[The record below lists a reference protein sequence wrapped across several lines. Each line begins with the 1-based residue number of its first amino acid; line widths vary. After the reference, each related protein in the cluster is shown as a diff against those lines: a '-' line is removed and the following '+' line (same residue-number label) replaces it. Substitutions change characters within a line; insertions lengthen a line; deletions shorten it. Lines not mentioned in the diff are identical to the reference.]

1 MSSGSIFELPPVIYN
16 QVFPNPT
23 TADAG
28 KIASSIYSIQ
38 ILNSAAGLL
47 ELSSALPGGLNTL
60 AGSSNTYTLPDGYTQ
75 NLRYGE
81 IPISITS
88 LNPSNIVPLGSQV
101 ATVNSFQLLQQASPY
116 MSANENGQFIYP
128 RWKSVGL
135 DATYYITPADYIGSY
150 SYGTIAGQG
159 PLDGSAVLPFFP
171 ASTTPVYPN
180 GGINGSV
187 WNGGVTGT
195 TGAYIGTGNGY
206 ISEFCISKDHPA
218 IALGDPNSST
228 PVFTQLVTPDFSS
241 DGSVVYPYFRHSD
254 YFYNDVNSSST
265 TTTNPYA
272 QLGYSGVSDTFATGP
287 TASRT
292 DSMYP
297 NKLGFDPSD
306 QYLIGKYT
314 CGAYLF
320 LGPPTAS
327 LIQVEGSTA
336 LASRYVKQGVANSI
350 NVPLIFQFRAT
361 DNLGYIG
368 GYRLAGNPSNIIYQ
382 KKIGIDIQVRN
393 SAPFSFD
400 LVATGSYKKQTLA
413 GYGIGSAS
421 SPSGNTLTGF

>member
-28 KIASSIYSIQ
+28 RISSSIYSIQ

-116 MSANENGQFIYP
+116 MSANENGQFVYP

-135 DATYYITPADYIGSY
+135 DATYYVTPDPYVGSY

-171 ASTTPVYPN
+171 ASTTPAYSN

-218 IALGDPNSST
+218 IALGDPNSTT
-228 PVFTQLVTPDFSS
+228 PVFTQLVTPDFSNG
-241 DGSVVYPYFRHSD
+241 GSVVYPYFRHSQ
-254 YFYNDVNSSST
+254 YFYDDVNVTST

-272 QLGYSGVSDTFATGP
+272 QLGYSLVESTFATGA

-297 NKLGFDPSD
+297 NKLGFAPND
-306 QYLIGKYT
+306 QYLIGKYS

-320 LGPPTAS
+320 LGPPTGS

-368 GYRLAGNPSNIIYQ
+368 GYRLSGNPSNIIYQ

-413 GYGIGSAS
+413 GFGVGSANTS
-421 SPSGNTLTGF
+421 SGNALTGF